1 MNNTGSIA
9 IPFSKKKLS
18 RLLII
23 SVVFAVLGPW
33 MLLSP
38 TEEGNR
44 LINNPIVKNG
54 VAIGAILLGLLGM
67 AITIQKLLRK
77 QAALLIDDNGIT
89 DHSSPTAAGYVPW
102 NDVHLITTATVVNQ
116 KFVVLI
122 VKNPECYIQR
132 KKNFIGKKGMRMNF
146 KNYGS
151 PICISASGLQ
161 CTTSELIEMIERKLS
176 AYKSRGA
183 VHPI

>member
-1 MNNTGSIA
+1 MNNTGSTA

-18 RLLII
+18 KLLIT
-23 SVVFAVLGPW
+23 SVVFAALGCW

-44 LINNPIVKNG
+44 LINNPIAKNG
-54 VAIGAILLGLLGM
+54 VAIGAIRMGLPGT
-67 AITIQKLLRK
+67 AIALKRLLRT
-77 QAALLIDDNGIT
+77 QAALLIDDSGIT
-89 DHSSPTAAGYVPW
+89 DHSSQVAAGFVPW
-102 NDVHLITTATVVNQ
+102 DDVHLITTTTVVNQ

-122 VKNPECYIQR
+122 VKNPEVYIRR
-132 KKNFIGKKGMRMNF
+132 KKNVIGRRGMRMNF
-146 KNYGS
+146 KNNGS

-183 VHPI
+183 AHPI